1 MNWIVAIPIVA
12 ALAGAGVVAIAD
24 MQASAARDSL
34 LADEF
39 EQRARYF
46 ERRACDPDFPERVV
60 LGALARSY
68 RYAAAELRGG
78 LWRRW
83 RWHRRHD

>member
-1 MNWIVAIPIVA
+1 LIWVVVIPIVA
-12 ALAGAGVVAIAD
+12 ALAGAGVVAIAEL
-24 MQASAARDSL
+24 QASSARDSL
-34 LADEF
+34 LASEF

-46 ERRACDPDFPERVV
+46 ERRTWDPRNGPTFTVLAAEYRV
-60 LGALARSY
+60 
-68 RYAAAELRGG
+68 AAAELRGG